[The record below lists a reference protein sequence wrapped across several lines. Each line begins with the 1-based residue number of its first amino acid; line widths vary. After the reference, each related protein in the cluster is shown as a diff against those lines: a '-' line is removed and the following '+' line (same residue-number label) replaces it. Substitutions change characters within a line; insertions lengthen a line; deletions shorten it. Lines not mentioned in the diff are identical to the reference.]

1 MSDQIDWSE
10 ITQSNGWDFMKNLDT
25 NAVWARET
33 GSGGEWVPAPSESES
48 QGPPEPEIQVRRIG
62 RREYYTDIN
71 DIEWTRRI
79 AADGTRGE
87 WSRVEAAVPEPAAH
101 EIRNYLYLVR
111 QKQPYPQPFH
121 WLLSVNPEDGGRCTV
136 YQVKGD
142 AAAMHYTHATNID
155 IFNSTSFQ
163 DCYQLTMLDAS
174 GEAWVEYYANSEA
187 PPSAVN
193 QAAVREN
200 CQDWTLRVLRALQSS
215 NIVPPEKVNEVES
228 LLDYQQDGRRNLG

>member
-121 WLLSVNPEDGGRCTV
+121 WLLSVNPEDGG
-136 YQVKGD
+136 
-142 AAAMHYTHATNID
+142 
-155 IFNSTSFQ
+155 
-163 DCYQLTMLDAS
+163 
-174 GEAWVEYYANSEA
+174 SEA